1 MCPCSVDVLR
11 SKWYFLPSLVTT
23 AVLDGFVLVS
33 GYFLYDLL
41 RSSACTTVRDNVVLP
56 FIGTIPFVF
65 LSKSASDHC
74 YHLLAFVS
82 TALCKQVR
90 LRADPRRVFVSVGIV
105 GPYGYI
111 AHNTWGTGD
120 WFPDV
125 VAAEKDPDQKTF
137 KNPLA

>member
-1 MCPCSVDVLR
+1 MLR

-82 TALCKQVR
+82 TALCKQVQ
-90 LRADPRRVFVSVGIV
+90 LRADLRRVFVSVGIV